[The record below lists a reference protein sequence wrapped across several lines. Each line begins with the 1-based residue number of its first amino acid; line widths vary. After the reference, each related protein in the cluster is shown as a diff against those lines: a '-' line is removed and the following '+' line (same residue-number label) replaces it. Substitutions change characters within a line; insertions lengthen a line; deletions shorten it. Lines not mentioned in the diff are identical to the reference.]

1 MVDVYTF
8 RGSFPRVPSLT
19 TVLYFYLDTAGK
31 KRCLLFKP
39 AARVQLT

>member
-8 RGSFPRVPSLT
+8 RGSFPRVPSLML
-19 TVLYFYLDTAGK
+19 LYFYLDTAGK